1 MRFEKASC
9 RPELMFEGGEK
20 TGPKSGQ
27 FSKATDN
34 RNIEQKRKKE
44 IKVIFLGSSRE
55 SWGNVRPSSHDSHV
69 VDVAYMTQ
77 NTIGKTRQDRK

>member
-1 MRFEKASC
+1 
-9 RPELMFEGGEK
+9 MFEGGGK
-20 TGPKSGQ
+20 TDPKSGQ

-44 IKVIFLGSSRE
+44 IKAIFLGSSGE
-55 SWGNVRPSSHDSHV
+55 GWGNVRLSSYGSHV